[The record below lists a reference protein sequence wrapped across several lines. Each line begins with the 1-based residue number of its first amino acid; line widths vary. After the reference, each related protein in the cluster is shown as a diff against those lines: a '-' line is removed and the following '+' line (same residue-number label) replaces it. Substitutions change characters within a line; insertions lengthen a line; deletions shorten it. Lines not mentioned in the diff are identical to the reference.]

1 MKAVVLT
8 GIRRMEVVDVAKP
21 RIERDTDV
29 LLKIEAVGICGSD
42 IHYYETGRIGSEV
55 IEYPFIIGHECAA
68 TVEAVGSGV
77 RSLGSGVRVVVEP
90 AIICEICDQCKA
102 GRKNTCRNL
111 RFLGCPG
118 QMPGCLCE
126 YIVMPESCC
135 LPIDDKIT
143 FSQAVLCEPLA
154 IGMYAVRQA
163 KMTEDGR
170 QKTDVAILGAGPIGL
185 SCLLASKAEGVRN
198 CFVTE
203 KVEGRIEA
211 AKKAGARWVG
221 NPEKEDI
228 VAAILKQKPEG
239 LDVVFECAGQ
249 QETIDQAVELL
260 KPGGKLMLIG
270 IPRSERISLVIERI
284 RRKEISII
292 NVRRQNECT
301 QTCIDWISSGKIK
314 PDFMITHRFKLEQ
327 TPEAFDMVSGYR
339 DGVIKAIIEP

>member
-1 MKAVVLT
+1 M
-8 GIRRMEVVDVAKP
+8 IRNDP
-21 RIERDTDV
+21 DV

-42 IHYYETGRIGSEV
+42 VHYYETGRIGSDTV
-55 IEYPFIIGHECAA
+55 KYPFIVGHECAA

-77 RSLGSGVRVVVEP
+77 RSLVSGGRVAVNP
-90 AIICEICDQCKA
+90 AIVCGTCDQCKT
-102 GRKNTCRNL
+102 GRENTCRNL
-111 RFLGCPG
+111 KFLGCPG
-118 QMPGCLCE
+118 QIPGCLCE

-135 LPIDDKIT
+135 LPIGDKIT
-143 FSQAVLCEPLA
+143 FGQAVLCEPLA

-170 QKTDVAILGAGPIGL
+170 QKTDAAILGAGPIGL
-185 SCLLASKAEGVRN
+185 SCLLVSKAEKVRS

-203 KVEGRIEA
+203 KVKGRIEA
-211 AKKAGARWVG
+211 AKKAGATWVG

-270 IPRSERISLVIERI
+270 IPRCERISLVIERI

-292 NVRRQNECT
+292 NVRRQNKCT
-301 QTCIDWISSGKIK
+301 QTCIDWISSGKVK

-327 TPEAFDMVSGYR
+327 TPEAFDMVSGYH
-339 DGVIKAIIEP
+339 DGVIKALIEL

>member
-21 RIERDTDV
+21 RIENDKDV

-42 IHYYETGRIGSEV
+42 IHYYETGQIGSEV

-68 TVEAVGSGV
+68 TVEAVGKKV
-77 RSLGSGVRVVVEP
+77 TRVRVGERVAVEA
-90 AIICEICDQCKA
+90 AIVCGTCDQCKV
-102 GRKNTCRNL
+102 GRENTCRNL

-135 LPIDDKIT
+135 LPIGDEIT
-143 FSQAVLCEPLA
+143 FGQAVLCEPLA
-154 IGMYAVRQA
+154 IGMYAVRNATQHL
-163 KMTEDGR
+163 KL
-170 QKTDVAILGAGPIGL
+170 KTQNYGILGAGPIGL
-185 SCLLASKAEGVRN
+185 SCLLASKAEKVRS

-203 KVEGRIEA
+203 KIGGRIEA
-211 AKKAGARWVG
+211 AKKAGVTWVG
-221 NPEKEDI
+221 NPEREDI

-270 IPRSERISLVIERI
+270 IPRCERISLVIEQI

-327 TPEAFDMVSGYR
+327 TPKAFDMVSGYR
-339 DGVIKAIIEP
+339 DGVVKALIEP